1 MKPITGAG
9 ASVSRERAGQRA
21 VVDVSGWPSET
32 VPYTDK
38 ARWHELRGRD
48 VTSTQ
53 TAALFGLSPY
63 NTAFEIAQQKLA
75 AIRGEFD
82 RWAGNERT
90 AWGNLLER
98 VIAERVGHVYGVQ
111 VRPMKQYMRRTDAP
125 MGASFDYEIIGVT
138 DARIDDER
146 LRVLFGAHG
155 VGVLEIKNVDARV
168 FSSSWT
174 TDGEPE
180 APEHIEIQVQHQL
193 HVCGYG
199 WACIAALVGGNTLE
213 IIPRL
218 RDAEMG
224 AALQA
229 RIEKFWLDLGA
240 GILPPIELPA
250 DADIIRKMHAYAEP
264 GKLLDA
270 REDAEI
276 AALCAEY
283 AEAGNA
289 AKVAED
295 RRKSAAAQLLQRIG
309 DAERVLVKGYT
320 ISAGMVAPAHVEYER
335 AGYRNLRIT
344 KKAAKAAAE

>member
-1 MKPITGAG
+1 M
-9 ASVSRERAGQRA
+9 
-21 VVDVSGWPSET
+21 VDISGWPVES
-32 VPYTDK
+32 VPYADAK
-38 ARWHELRGRD
+38 RWHELRGRD

-82 RWAGNERT
+82 TWAGNERT

-111 VRPMKQYMRRTDAP
+111 VQPMKQYMRRTDAP

-138 DARIDDER
+138 DTVAEDER

-155 VGVLEIKNVDARV
+155 PGVLEIKNVDARV
-168 FSSSWT
+168 FASSWT

-218 RDAEMG
+218 RDAAMG
-224 AALQA
+224 TALQTK
-229 RIEKFWLDLGA
+229 IEKFWLDLGA

-250 DADIIRKMHAYAEP
+250 DADIVRKMHAYAEP

-270 REDAEI
+270 REDATI
-276 AALCAEY
+276 AELCAEY
-283 AEAGNA
+283 TAASAA
-289 AKVAED
+289 AKEAED
-295 RRKSAAAQLLQRIG
+295 RKKSAAARLLQHIG

-320 ISAGMVAPAHVEYER
+320 ISAGMIAPAHVEYER

-344 KKAAKAAAE
+344 KKAAKSAAE

>member
-1 MKPITGAG
+1 M
-9 ASVSRERAGQRA
+9 
-21 VVDVSGWPSET
+21 VDVSGWPSET

-75 AIRGEFD
+75 AIRGEFET
-82 RWAGNERT
+82 WAGNERT
-90 AWGNLLER
+90 AWGNLLEK

-111 VRPMKQYMRRTDAP
+111 VRPMRQYMRRTDVP

-138 DARIDDER
+138 DEVAEDER

-155 VGVLEIKNVDARV
+155 SGVLEIKNVDARV

-174 TDGEPE
+174 TGGQPE

-218 RDAEMG
+218 RDADMG
-224 AALQA
+224 AALQSKV
-229 RIEKFWLDLGA
+229 EKFWTDLGA

-250 DADIIRKMHAYAEP
+250 DADIISKLYSYAEP

-270 REDAEI
+270 RDRPEI
-276 AALCAEY
+276 AELCAAY
-283 AEAGNA
+283 
-289 AKVAED
+289 
-295 RRKSAAAQLLQRIG
+295 SAAADTARAAEDEKKSAKARLLQAIG
-309 DAERVLVKGYT
+309 DAERVLVTGYT

-335 AGYRNLRIT
+335 AGYRNVRIT
-344 KKAAKAAAE
+344 KKAAKSAAS